1 MFKRSTL
8 VDQQSYMITF
18 DDVSPADANRYADE
32 LSDAL
37 LDATADITVQ
47 RRPDVPRA
55 QDFGAT
61 LVLLLGT
68 PVAVALAKTITTVI
82 GNWLQLRQGQGISVT
97 VKTADR
103 QMSIKNMTSEH
114 ATQLVQLFL
123 TKL

>member
-1 MFKRSTL
+1 
-8 VDQQSYMITF
+8 MITF